1 MCGVRPV
8 KVLAVLAGAYFG
20 SLLIAAVL
28 LLTTVARMSGKGA
41 GRTGNAMLM
50 MLSADAVLFLMGT
63 LGVFLGLKKAVDNP
77 AIRILLTVAYGVAM
91 AITGVLIALF
101 SAVFFNR

>member
-1 MCGVRPV
+1 MRPV
-8 KVLAVLAGAYFG
+8 KVLGVLAGAYFG

-28 LLTTVARMSGKGA
+28 LFTTVAQTSGKGA

-50 MLSADAVLFLMGT
+50 MLSADAVLFLLAT
-63 LGVFLGLKKAVDNP
+63 LGVFLGLKKAVENP
-77 AIRILLTVAYGVAM
+77 GIRIMLTVGYGVAM
-91 AITGVLIALF
+91 AMTGVLIAIF